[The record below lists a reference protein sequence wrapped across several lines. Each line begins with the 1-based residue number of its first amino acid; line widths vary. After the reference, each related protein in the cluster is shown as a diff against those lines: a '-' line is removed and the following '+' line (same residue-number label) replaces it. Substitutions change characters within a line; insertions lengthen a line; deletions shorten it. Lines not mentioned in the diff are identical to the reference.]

1 MKTARK
7 LALGGAEIRLQPRY
21 NAFSGLDYP
30 NHSTLRTHYIK
41 WRMAE
46 WRIILHYLLK
56 FHLLAKKSKKEA
68 GNLATILHS
77 QFFNSQF
84 YPRRYI

>member
-30 NHSTLRTHYIK
+30 NHSTLHTHT
-41 WRMAE
+41 
-46 WRIILHYLLK
+46 H
-56 FHLLAKKSKKEA
+56 
-68 GNLATILHS
+68 TILYYINKHL
-77 QFFNSQF
+77 F
-84 YPRRYI
+84 YLNQRVMQT